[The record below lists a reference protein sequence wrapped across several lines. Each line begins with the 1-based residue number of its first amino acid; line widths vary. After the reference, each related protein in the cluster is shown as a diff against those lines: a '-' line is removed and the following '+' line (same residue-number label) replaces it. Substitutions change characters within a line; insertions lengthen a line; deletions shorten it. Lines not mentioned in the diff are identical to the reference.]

1 MTSSRVNVVIPTKS
15 NFTGLAE
22 LLSDLSLDPAV
33 GTMCIVADGQAAFDA
48 LPDPPD
54 HIIKIV
60 VPDGIGIQHM
70 WNRGIEAVGRESH
83 IAFLNDDVRL
93 SADCL
98 SSLANSL
105 DNDPTIGI
113 ICPNYSTVEMEEDRQ
128 VFNTCGSRYD
138 GTGGL
143 AGFAMMLRSELA
155 KVYSFDEQL
164 TWWYGD
170 DDVLLWVTKTMGL
183 RAVIAHQAR
192 CQHADSVTIR
202 TDPPADFGRL
212 VAEDRE
218 YFRAKWL

>member
-1 MTSSRVNVVIPTKS
+1 MPSPLNVVIPTKS

-33 GTMCIVADGQAAFDA
+33 GTICIVADGKAAFDA
-48 LPDPPD
+48 LPVPPE
-54 HIIKIV
+54 HIITIT
-60 VPDGIGIQHM
+60 VPEGVGIQHM
-70 WNRGIEAVGRESH
+70 WNRGIEAVGRVSH

-93 SADCL
+93 SPECL

-105 DNDPTIGI
+105 DTDPSIGI
-113 ICPNYSTVEMEEDRQ
+113 VCPNYSTVEMTEDRQ

>member
-1 MTSSRVNVVIPTKS
+1 MPNPVNVVIPTKS

-33 GTMCIVADGQAAFDA
+33 GTICIVADGQAAFDA
-48 LPDPPD
+48 LPETPE
-54 HIIKIV
+54 HIITITVPEV
-60 VPDGIGIQHM
+60 VGIHYM
-70 WNRGIEAVGRESH
+70 WNRGIETVGRDSH

-93 SADCL
+93 SPECL

-105 DNDPTIGI
+105 DTDPSIGI
-113 ICPNYSTVEMEEDRQ
+113 VCPNYSTVEMTEDRQ

-143 AGFAMMLRSELA
+143 AGFAMMLRSNLA
-155 KVYSFDEQL
+155 KVYIFDEKL

-202 TDPPADFGRL
+202 TNPPADFGRL

-218 YFRAKWL
+218 YFRAKWR

>member
-1 MTSSRVNVVIPTKS
+1 MPSPLNVVIPTKS
-15 NFTGLAE
+15 NFTGLAK
-22 LLSDLSLDPAV
+22 LLGDLCLDPAV
-33 GTMCIVADGQAAFDA
+33 GTICIVADGQAAFDA

-70 WNRGIEAVGRESH
+70 WNRGIEAVGRDSH

-93 SADCL
+93 SPECL

>member
-1 MTSSRVNVVIPTKS
+1 MPSPVNVVIPTKS

>member
-1 MTSSRVNVVIPTKS
+1 
-15 NFTGLAE
+15 
-22 LLSDLSLDPAV
+22 
-33 GTMCIVADGQAAFDA
+33 
-48 LPDPPD
+48 
-54 HIIKIV
+54 
-60 VPDGIGIQHM
+60 
-70 WNRGIEAVGRESH
+70 
-83 IAFLNDDVRL
+83 
-93 SADCL
+93 L

-105 DNDPTIGI
+105 ENDPSIGI

-143 AGFAMMLRSELA
+143 AGFAMMLRSDLA
-155 KVYSFDEQL
+155 KVYSFDENL

-202 TDPPADFGRL
+202 TDPPTDFGRL

>member
-1 MTSSRVNVVIPTKS
+1 MPSPVNVVIPTKS

-33 GTMCIVADGQAAFDA
+33 GTICIVADGQAAFDA
-48 LPDPPD
+48 LPNPPD
-54 HIIKIV
+54 RIIKIL
-60 VPDGIGIQHM
+60 VPEGVGIQHM
-70 WNRGIEAVGRESH
+70 WNRGIEAVGRDVH

-105 DNDPTIGI
+105 DNDPSIGI
-113 ICPNYSTVEMEEDRQ
+113 ICPNYSTVEMTEDRQ

-143 AGFAMMLRSELA
+143 AGFAMMLRSDLA
-155 KVYSFDEQL
+155 KVYNFDEKL

>member
-1 MTSSRVNVVIPTKS
+1 MPNLVNVVIPTKS

-33 GTMCIVADGQAAFDA
+33 GTICIVADGQAAFDA

-70 WNRGIEAVGRESH
+70 WNRGIAAVGRESH

-143 AGFAMMLRSELA
+143 AGFAMMLRSDLA
-155 KVYSFDEQL
+155 KVYSFDEKL

-170 DDVLLWVTKTMGL
+170 DDVLLWVTRTMGMY
-183 RAVIAHQAR
+183 AVISHAAR

-202 TDPPADFGRL
+202 TNPPADFGQL
-212 VAEDRE
+212 VANDRE

>member
-1 MTSSRVNVVIPTKS
+1 MPNPVNVVIPTKS
-15 NFTGLAE
+15 IFTGLAE
-22 LLSDLSLDPAV
+22 LLGDLSLDRAV
-33 GTMCIVADGQAAFDA
+33 GTICIVADGQTAFDA
-48 LPDPPD
+48 LPDPPE
-54 HIIKIV
+54 HIITIT
-60 VPDGIGIQHM
+60 VPEGVGIHYM
-70 WNRGIEAVGRESH
+70 WNRGIEAVGRDSH

-93 SADCL
+93 SPECL

-105 DNDPTIGI
+105 DNDPSIGI
-113 ICPNYSTVEMEEDRQ
+113 VCPNYSTVEMEEDRQ

-143 AGFAMMLRSELA
+143 AGFAMMLRSDLA

-170 DDVLLWVTKTMGL
+170 DDVLLWVTRTMGMH
-183 RAVIAHQAR
+183 AVISHTAR

>member
-1 MTSSRVNVVIPTKS
+1 MPSPVNVVIPTKS

-33 GTMCIVADGQAAFDA
+33 GTICIVADGQAAFDA

-54 HIIKIV
+54 HIIK
-60 VPDGIGIQHM
+60 VPVAEGVGIQHM
-70 WNRGIEAVGRESH
+70 WNRGIEAVGRVSH

-93 SADCL
+93 SPECL

-105 DNDPTIGI
+105 ENDPSIGI

-143 AGFAMMLRSELA
+143 AGFAMMLRSDLA
-155 KVYSFDEQL
+155 KVYSFDENL

-202 TDPPADFGRL
+202 TDPPTDFGRL

>member
-1 MTSSRVNVVIPTKS
+1 
-15 NFTGLAE
+15 
-22 LLSDLSLDPAV
+22 
-33 GTMCIVADGQAAFDA
+33 
-48 LPDPPD
+48 
-54 HIIKIV
+54 
-60 VPDGIGIQHM
+60 M
-70 WNRGIEAVGRESH
+70 WNRGIEAVGRVSH

-143 AGFAMMLRSELA
+143 AGFAMMLRSDLA
-155 KVYSFDEQL
+155 KVYSFDEKL

-192 CQHADSVTIR
+192 CQHADSITIR
-202 TDPPADFGRL
+202 TNPPADFGQL
-212 VAEDRE
+212 VANDRE

>member
-1 MTSSRVNVVIPTKS
+1 MPSPVNVVIPTKS

-33 GTMCIVADGQAAFDA
+33 GTICIVADGQAAFDA
-48 LPDPPD
+48 LPNPPD
-54 HIIKIV
+54 RIIKIL
-60 VPDGIGIQHM
+60 VPEGVGIQHM
-70 WNRGIEAVGRESH
+70 WNRGIEAVGRVSH

-93 SADCL
+93 SPECL

-105 DNDPTIGI
+105 ENDPSIGI

-143 AGFAMMLRSELA
+143 AGFAMMLRSDLA
-155 KVYSFDEQL
+155 KVYSFDEKL

-202 TDPPADFGRL
+202 TDPPTDFGRL

>member
-1 MTSSRVNVVIPTKS
+1 MPNLVNVVIPTKS

-33 GTMCIVADGQAAFDA
+33 GTICIVADGQAAFDA

-70 WNRGIEAVGRESH
+70 WNRGIAAVGRESH

-113 ICPNYSTVEMEEDRQ
+113 ICPNYSSVEMEEDRQ

-143 AGFAMMLRSELA
+143 AGFAMMLRSDLA
-155 KVYSFDEQL
+155 KVYSFDEKL

-170 DDVLLWVTKTMGL
+170 DDVLLWVTRTMGMY
-183 RAVIAHQAR
+183 AVISHAAR

-202 TDPPADFGRL
+202 TNPPADFGQL
-212 VAEDRE
+212 VANDRE

>member
-1 MTSSRVNVVIPTKS
+1 MSSRVNVVIPTKS

-22 LLSDLSLDPAV
+22 LIGDLSLDPAV
-33 GTMCIVADGQAAFDA
+33 GTICIVADGQAAFDA
-48 LPDPPD
+48 LPDPPG
-54 HIIKIV
+54 HIIKIT
-60 VPDGIGIQHM
+60 VPESIGIQYM

-93 SADCL
+93 EQHCL
-98 SSLANSL
+98 SSLSNSL

-113 ICPNYSTVEMEEDRQ
+113 ICPNYSTVEMTEDRQ

-143 AGFAMMLRSELA
+143 AGFAMMLRSDLA
-155 KVYSFDEQL
+155 KVYSFDEKL

>member
-1 MTSSRVNVVIPTKS
+1 MPNPVKVVIPTKS

-22 LLSDLSLDPAV
+22 LLSDLSLDPAI
-33 GTMCIVADGQAAFDA
+33 GTICIIADGQAAFDA
-48 LPDPPD
+48 LPDLPE
-54 HIIKIV
+54 HILTIT
-60 VPDGIGIQHM
+60 VPEGVGIQHM
-70 WNRGIEAVGRESH
+70 WNRGIETVGRDSH

-93 SADCL
+93 SPECL

-105 DNDPTIGI
+105 DTDPSIGI
-113 ICPNYSTVEMEEDRQ
+113 VCPNYSTVEMTEDRQ

-202 TDPPADFGRL
+202 TDPPTDFGRL
-212 VAEDRE
+212 VAKDRE

>member
-1 MTSSRVNVVIPTKS
+1 MPSPVNVVIPTKS

-33 GTMCIVADGQAAFDA
+33 GTICIVADGQAAFDA

-70 WNRGIEAVGRESH
+70 WNRGIGAVGRDAH

-93 SADCL
+93 GPKCL
-98 SSLANSL
+98 SSLASSL
-105 DNDPTIGI
+105 STDPSIGI
-113 ICPNYSTVEMEEDRQ
+113 ICPNYSTVEMTEDRQ

-143 AGFAMMLRSELA
+143 AGFAMMLRSDLV
-155 KVYSFDEQL
+155 KFWNFDENL

-170 DDVLLWVTKTMGL
+170 DDVLLWVTKTTGL
-183 RAVIAHQAR
+183 RAVISHQAR
-192 CQHADSVTIR
+192 CHHADSVTIR
-202 TDPPADFGRL
+202 TNPPAGFGRL

-218 YFRAKWL
+218 YFRAKWS

>member
-1 MTSSRVNVVIPTKS
+1 MPKPVNVVIPTKS

-22 LLSDLSLDPAV
+22 LLGDLSFDPVV
-33 GTMCIVADGQAAFDA
+33 GTICIVADGQAAFDA
-48 LPDPPD
+48 LPDLPE
-54 HIIKIV
+54 HILTIT
-60 VPDGIGIQHM
+60 VPEGVGIQHM

>member
-1 MTSSRVNVVIPTKS
+1 MPSPLNVVIPTKS

-22 LLSDLSLDPAV
+22 LLGDLSLDPAV
-33 GTMCIVADGQAAFDA
+33 GTICIVADGKAAFDA
-48 LPDPPD
+48 LPVPPE
-54 HIIKIV
+54 HIITTT
-60 VPDGIGIQHM
+60 VPEGIGIHYM
-70 WNRGIEAVGRESH
+70 WNRGIETVGRDSH

-93 SADCL
+93 GPECL

-105 DNDPTIGI
+105 DNDPSIGI
-113 ICPNYSTVEMEEDRQ
+113 ICPNYSTVEMTEDRQ

-143 AGFAMMLRSELA
+143 AGFAMMLRSNLA
-155 KVYSFDEQL
+155 KVYSFDEKL

>member
-1 MTSSRVNVVIPTKS
+1 MPSPVNVVIPTKS

-33 GTMCIVADGQAAFDA
+33 GTICIVADGQAAFDA
-48 LPDPPD
+48 LPNPPD
-54 HIIKIV
+54 RIIKIL
-60 VPDGIGIQHM
+60 VPEGVGIQHM
-70 WNRGIEAVGRESH
+70 WNRGIEAVGRDVH

-105 DNDPTIGI
+105 DNDPSIGI
-113 ICPNYSTVEMEEDRQ
+113 ICPNYSTVEMTEDRQ

-143 AGFAMMLRSELA
+143 AGFAMMLRSDLA
-155 KVYSFDEQL
+155 KVYNFDEKL

-202 TDPPADFGRL
+202 TDPPTDFGRL

>member
-1 MTSSRVNVVIPTKS
+1 MPKPVNVVIPTKS

-22 LLSDLSLDPAV
+22 LLGDLSLDPAV
-33 GTMCIVADGQAAFDA
+33 GTICIVADGQAAFDA
-48 LPDPPD
+48 LPNPPD
-54 HIIKIV
+54 RIIKIL
-60 VPDGIGIQHM
+60 VPEGVGIQHM
-70 WNRGIEAVGRESH
+70 WNRGIEAVGRDVH

-105 DNDPTIGI
+105 DNDPSIGI
-113 ICPNYSTVEMEEDRQ
+113 ICPNYSTVEMTEDRQ

-143 AGFAMMLRSELA
+143 AGFAMMLRSNLA
-155 KVYSFDEQL
+155 KVYSFDEKL

-202 TDPPADFGRL
+202 TDPPTDFGRL

>member
-1 MTSSRVNVVIPTKS
+1 MMPSSVNVVIPTKS
-15 NFTGLAE
+15 NFSGLAE
-22 LLSDLSLDPAV
+22 LLSDLSLDPAI
-33 GTMCIVADGQAAFDA
+33 GTICVVADGQATFDA
-48 LPDPPD
+48 LPDPPE
-54 HIIKIV
+54 HILTIT
-60 VPDGIGIQHM
+60 VPEGVGIQHM
-70 WNRGIEAVGRESH
+70 WNRGIEAVGRDAH

-93 SADCL
+93 SPECL

-105 DNDPTIGI
+105 DNDPIIGI
-113 ICPNYSTVEMEEDRQ
+113 ICPNYSTVEMVEDRQ

-143 AGFAMMLRSELA
+143 AGFAMMLRSDLA
-155 KVYSFDEQL
+155 KVYSFDEKL

>member
-143 AGFAMMLRSELA
+143 AGFAMMLRSDLA
-155 KVYSFDEQL
+155 KVYSFDEKL

>member
-1 MTSSRVNVVIPTKS
+1 MPSPVNVVIPTKS

-33 GTMCIVADGQAAFDA
+33 GTICIVADGQAAFDA

-143 AGFAMMLRSELA
+143 AGFAMMLRSDLA
-155 KVYSFDEQL
+155 KVYSFDEKL

>member
-1 MTSSRVNVVIPTKS
+1 MPSPVNVVIPTKS
-15 NFTGLAE
+15 NFTGLAK
-22 LLSDLSLDPAV
+22 LLGDLCLDPAV
-33 GTMCIVADGQAAFDA
+33 GTICIVADGQAAFDA

-93 SADCL
+93 SPECL

-143 AGFAMMLRSELA
+143 AGFAMMLRSDLA
-155 KVYSFDEQL
+155 KVYSFDEKL

-202 TDPPADFGRL
+202 TVPPADFGRL